1 MPGFCALPRR
11 EARPAGPR
19 RMAAPYNRKPVSL
32 TPGTKLGAYDVLAK
46 LGEGGMGEVY
56 RGRDS
61 ALHRD
66 VALKVLPAE
75 FMADPDRLMR
85 FRREAQLLAALNHPN
100 IAAIY
105 GFESSSEVPA
115 LVLELVDGPTL
126 ADRLAGGAL
135 PVDEALAIAAQIAEA
150 LEAAHAQGI
159 VHRDLKP
166 ANVKLRPDGTV
177 KVLDFGLAKALD
189 SHTASGP
196 ADLSPTIT
204 SPALTRAGIILG
216 TAAYMSPEQARGRA
230 ADARSDIWAF
240 GVVLFEMLAGQRVF
254 KGDDVA
260 DTLAAVLRGEPP
272 WAALPADT
280 PPSIRRLLRRCLQRD
295 VRRRLQHIGDA
306 RLELADADEA
316 EVTARTVVATPAR
329 RVWPIA
335 VAAAAI
341 GAAAVGLLG
350 WTRTSPSPER
360 SVTRFSIQVPNLVA
374 RVIGT
379 GSSVAVSPDGR
390 SVVYV
395 VSGSGLGLERRRFS
409 DMTAEPIRG
418 TEGGTRPFFS
428 PDSQWIGFF
437 ADGKVKRVPAA
448 GGTAVALA
456 DVPPNARATWGDD
469 DTIVL
474 ARPGLMRLPAS
485 GGVVETILEA
495 GNDVGQFYEAE
506 FLPGARAVLVQNR
519 RPPGSGVIEAVE
531 LATGERHPLL
541 EGASPK
547 LSPDGDLLFV
557 RDGKIWATKFDASRL
572 AVVGTAVP
580 LVESVGFADGDAGE
594 GGFATSRD
602 GSLVYLAGEASS
614 SLVWLDRQGAATPA
628 WPDEL
633 RLRNPRLSPD
643 GRRVA
648 ANGTSAAD
656 LWVFDLE
663 RGARL
668 RLTTD
673 GFNRGSAWSPD
684 SPTHR
689 LFQCAGHAAARRRRD
704 PGSVRR
710 VRRRRHPDAAPRS
723 ARTAVGRRLVAR
735 RTTPRVRR
743 RSWLLAG
750 PLGAAARRRTPA
762 AGGDALQRARRGDL
776 ARRAVDGL
784 RLRRVGAR
792 RGVRPTVSRA
802 RAQDGGVDQRRPPAG
817 LVTRRA
823 RAALPRG
830 RMVDVGAGTAG
841 ALPGVSSPAR
851 LRDAER
857 ALQPR
862 PVHRRLR
869 PGRRWPHPD
878 HSPRG
883 SRADPRRP
891 ELDRG
896 AAARARPLTLSA
908 TASRSSAGTGVTV
921 LARHP
926 CRVGRV

>member
-1 MPGFCALPRR
+1 M
-11 EARPAGPR
+11 
-19 RMAAPYNRKPVSL
+19 
-32 TPGTKLGAYDVLAK
+32 
-46 LGEGGMGEVY
+46 
-56 RGRDS
+56 
-61 ALHRD
+61 
-66 VALKVLPAE
+66 
-75 FMADPDRLMR
+75 
-85 FRREAQLLAALNHPN
+85 
-100 IAAIY
+100 
-105 GFESSSEVPA
+105 
-115 LVLELVDGPTL
+115 
-126 ADRLAGGAL
+126 
-135 PVDEALAIAAQIAEA
+135 DEALAIAAQIAEA

-189 SHTASGP
+189 SPTASGP

-280 PPSIRRLLRRCLQRD
+280 APSIRRLLRRCLQRD

-316 EVTARTVVATPAR
+316 EVTGPAVVAAPTR
-329 RVWPIA
+329 RIWPIA
-335 VAAAAI
+335 AASAAI

-350 WTRTSPSPER
+350 WTRTSPPPER

-395 VSGSGLGLERRRFS
+395 VSGSGLGLERRRLS

-428 PDSQWIGFF
+428 PDSQWLGFF
-437 ADGKVKRVPAA
+437 ADGKLKRVPAA
-448 GGTAVALA
+448 GGTPVALA

-495 GNDVGQFYEAE
+495 SNDVGQFYEAE
-506 FLPGARAVLVQNR
+506 FLPGAQAVLVQNR
-519 RPPGSGVIEAVE
+519 RPPSAGVIEAVE

-557 RDGKIWATKFDASRL
+557 RDGKIWATKFDATRL

-614 SLVWLDRQGAATPA
+614 SLVWLDCQGAATPA

-684 SPTHR
+684 SQRIAYFNAPATPQLGGGVTQDLFVVSADGGTPTR
-689 LFQCAGHAAARRRRD
+689 LLDRPGPQWADAWSPDGRHLAFDDGPGYSRD
-704 PGSVRR
+704 LWV
-710 VRRRRHPDAAPRS
+710 
-723 ARTAVGRRLVAR
+723 L
-735 RTTPRVRR
+735 
-743 RSWLLAG
+743 
-750 PLGAAARRRTPA
+750 PLGGEP
-762 AGGDALQRARRGDL
+762 
-776 ARRAVDGL
+776 
-784 RLRRVGAR
+784 
-792 RGVRPTVSRA
+792 RPLV
-802 RAQDGGVDQRRPPAG
+802 
-817 LVTRRA
+817 VTRFN
-823 RAALPRG
+823 
-830 RMVDVGAGTAG
+830 
-841 ALPGVSSPAR
+841 
-851 LRDAER
+851 E
-857 ALQPR
+857 
-862 PVHRRLR
+862 
-869 PGRRWPHPD
+869 
-878 HSPRG
+878 
-883 SRADPRRP
+883 
-891 ELDRG
+891 RG
-896 AAARARPLTLSA
+896 AAISPDGRSMAYVSDESGRDEVYVQPFPEPGPKTAVSINGGRQPVWSRDGRELLYREAEWLMSVPVQLAPFRVSAPRRVFEMPSALYNLDPFIADYDLAADGRILTIRREEAAQIHVVLNWTEELRRAL
-908 TASRSSAGTGVTV
+908 
-921 LARHP
+921 
-926 CRVGRV
+926 GR